1 MIAKV
6 PDGRRD
12 GRSSFLQLITYNC
25 IRDELSPEEALRE
38 DARFRRPS
46 RSREACFERLVGY
59 IDRSQNA
66 GEGEGTEVMLEN
78 GDFRIVVNGVVIQH
92 NCFSL
97 ETAPVEM
104 AATAMANR
112 RCEEPV
118 FHYILSWQEDENPD
132 PDIIF
137 SCVADTQKALGLEG
151 HQYVAAIHRDTDN
164 VHVHIATNRICPR
177 TFKAA
182 TLSFSKERLQ
192 RCCRQLELK
201 HGFRHDNGSW
211 KVDEQ
216 GHVVRAKKRIKA
228 LPEGAAR
235 LEHFADTESLTTYA
249 RQHCFEQIDRLLSGP
264 HFSWGAAHE
273 ILCAAGLC
281 LDRKG
286 EGLAVYSLYDTA
298 QTPIRASR
306 LHPDLTLKQEAIA
319 GSFQSPDWYPDSHN
333 QYRNTL
339 HVRDQGARAERRE
352 ARANARLELR
362 ARYERYR
369 MDWKKPDLD
378 VEGRFRAIAA
388 EARDRKAEVRRR
400 GRTVDPQIRR
410 LAYNIIAFERMQKEA
425 ALRLQLREERAT
437 LHAAGKLRPMTYR
450 GWVEQEA
457 VKGDVAAISQLRG
470 WHYRSKRKQ
479 SRADG
484 IVYCGPADDLPP
496 LYPEGYDTRVRRD
509 GVICYSRGGKP
520 AVLDYG
526 DRIEVANTR
535 HAEDVYVAVA
545 STAWRSREKVEFS
558 VGKGFSDEAARQA
571 ARYNYWFPNEPV
583 KVTDTIQA
591 NKVRREEVYISKS
604 GSTPVPDSSDRT
616 EQRHISSTKVRPH

>member
-25 IRDELSPEEALRE
+25 IRDELSPEGALRE

-46 RSREACFERLVGY
+46 RSREACFERLVEY

-66 GEGEGTEVMLEN
+66 GEGEGTEIMLEN

-151 HQYVAAIHRDTDN
+151 NQYVAAIHRDTDN
-164 VHVHIATNRICPR
+164 VHVHIATNRVCPR

-211 KVDEQ
+211 KVDEK
-216 GHVVRAKKRIKA
+216 GHVVRAKKRMKA

-286 EGLAVYSLYDTA
+286 EGLAIYSLYDTA

-306 LHPDLTLKQEAIA
+306 LHPDLTLKQEATA
-319 GSFQSPDWYPDSHN
+319 GAFQSPDWYPDSHN
-333 QYRNTL
+333 RYRNTL

-369 MDWKKPDLD
+369 RDWKKPDLD
-378 VEGRFRAIAA
+378 VAGRFRAIAA

-400 GRTVDPQIRR
+400 GRTADPQIRR
-410 LAYNIIAFERMQKEA
+410 LAYNIIAFEKMQKEA

-437 LHAAGKLRPMTYR
+437 LHVAGKLRPMTYR

-470 WHYRSKRKQ
+470 WHYRSKRKGFPTN
-479 SRADG
+479 S
-484 IVYCGPADDLPP
+484 IVYCAPADDVGIMEA
-496 LYPEGYDTRVRRD
+496 PEFEATVRRD
-509 GVICYSRGGKP
+509 GVVVYCRNGW
-520 AVLDYG
+520 AEVADYG
-526 DRIEVANTR
+526 DRLEVVTPK
-535 HAEDVYVAVA
+535 EIPSMWFAVGAA
-545 STAWRSREKVEFS
+545 SL
-558 VGKGFSDEAARQA
+558 
-571 ARYNYWFPNEPV
+571 
-583 KVTDTIQA
+583 
-591 NKVRREEVYISKS
+591 KS
-604 GSTPVPDSSDRT
+604 GEHVSFSNDPDFRT
-616 EQRHISSTKVRPH
+616 RACRTVAEFNREFPSRRLALQEPEQRRIVEAGQNRYTSQEQPRRQEQQDSPQGGMVWKP

>member
-46 RSREACFERLVGY
+46 RSREACFERLVEY

-66 GEGEGTEVMLEN
+66 GEGEGTEIMLEN
-78 GDFRIVVNGVVIQH
+78 GDSRIVVNGVVIQH

-132 PDIIF
+132 PDVIF

-164 VHVHIATNRICPR
+164 VHVHIATNRIRPR

-211 KVDEQ
+211 KVDEK
-216 GHVVRAKKRIKA
+216 GHVVRAKKRMKG

-249 RQHCFEQIDRLLSGP
+249 RQHCFERIDRLLSGP
-264 HFSWGAAHE
+264 YFSWGAAHE

-319 GSFQSPDWYPDSHN
+319 GAFQSPDWYPDSHN
-333 QYRNTL
+333 RYRNTL

-378 VEGRFRAIAA
+378 VAGRFRAIAA

-400 GRTVDPQIRR
+400 GRTADPQIRR
-410 LAYNIIAFERMQKEA
+410 LAYNIIAFEKMQKEA

-437 LHAAGKLRPMTYR
+437 LHVAGKLRPMTYR

-470 WHYRSKRKQ
+470 WHYRSKRKGFPTN
-479 SRADG
+479 S
-484 IVYCGPADDLPP
+484 IVYCAPADDVGIMEA
-496 LYPEGYDTRVRRD
+496 PEFEATVRRD
-509 GVICYSRGGKP
+509 GVVVYGRNGW
-520 AVLDYG
+520 AEVADYG
-526 DRIEVANTR
+526 DRLEVVTPK
-535 HAEDVYVAVA
+535 EIPSMWFAVGAA
-545 STAWRSREKVEFS
+545 SL
-558 VGKGFSDEAARQA
+558 
-571 ARYNYWFPNEPV
+571 
-583 KVTDTIQA
+583 
-591 NKVRREEVYISKS
+591 KS
-604 GSTPVPDSSDRT
+604 GEHVSFSNDPDFRARACRT
-616 EQRHISSTKVRPH
+616 VAEFNREFPSRRLALQDPEQRRIVEAGQNQYTSQEQPPRQEQQDSPQGGMVWKP

>member
-46 RSREACFERLVGY
+46 RSREACFERLVEY
-59 IDRSQNA
+59 IDRSQKA

-112 RCEEPV
+112 RCQDPV

-151 HQYVAAIHRDTDN
+151 NQYVAAIHRDTDN
-164 VHVHIATNRICPR
+164 VHVHIATNRVCPR

-216 GHVVRAKKRIKA
+216 GHVVRSKKRMKA

-273 ILCAAGLC
+273 ILCVAGLW

-333 QYRNTL
+333 RYRNTL

-362 ARYERYR
+362 ARYEHYR

-378 VEGRFRAIAA
+378 VAGRFRAIAA

-400 GRTVDPQIRR
+400 GRTADPQIRR
-410 LAYNIIAFERMQKEA
+410 LAYNIIAFEKMQKEA

-470 WHYRSKRKQ
+470 WHYRSKRKGFPTN
-479 SRADG
+479 S
-484 IVYCGPADDLPP
+484 IVYCAPADDVGIMEA
-496 LYPEGYDTRVRRD
+496 PEFEATVRRD
-509 GVICYSRGGKP
+509 GVVVYGRNGW
-520 AVLDYG
+520 AEVADYG
-526 DRIEVANTR
+526 DRLEVVTPK
-535 HAEDVYVAVA
+535 EIPSMWFAVGAA
-545 STAWRSREKVEFS
+545 SL
-558 VGKGFSDEAARQA
+558 
-571 ARYNYWFPNEPV
+571 
-583 KVTDTIQA
+583 
-591 NKVRREEVYISKS
+591 KS
-604 GSTPVPDSSDRT
+604 GEHVSFSNDPDFRARACRT
-616 EQRHISSTKVRPH
+616 VAEFNREFPSRRLALQEPEQRRIVEAEQNRYTSQEQPRRQEQQDSPQGGMVWKL

>member
-12 GRSSFLQLITYNC
+12 GRSSFLQLITYNS
-25 IRDELSPEEALRE
+25 IRDELGPEEALRE

-46 RSREACFERLVGY
+46 RSREACFERLVEY
-59 IDRSQNA
+59 IDRSQKA

-112 RCEEPV
+112 RCQDPV

-151 HQYVAAIHRDTDN
+151 NQYVAAIHRDTDN
-164 VHVHIATNRICPR
+164 VHVHIATNRVCPR

-211 KVDEQ
+211 KVDEK
-216 GHVVRAKKRIKA
+216 GHVVRAKKRMKA
-228 LPEGAAR
+228 MPEGAAR

-306 LHPDLTLKQEAIA
+306 LHPDLTLKQEANA

-333 QYRNTL
+333 RYRNTL

-362 ARYERYR
+362 ARYEGYR

-378 VEGRFRAIAA
+378 VAGRFRAIAA

-400 GRTVDPQIRR
+400 GRTVDAQIRR

-470 WHYRSKRKQ
+470 WHYRSKRKGFPTN
-479 SRADG
+479 S
-484 IVYCGPADDLPP
+484 IVYCAPADDVGIMEA
-496 LYPEGYDTRVRRD
+496 PEFEATVRRD
-509 GVICYSRGGKP
+509 GVVVYGRNGW
-520 AVLDYG
+520 AEVADYG
-526 DRIEVANTR
+526 DRLEVVTPK
-535 HAEDVYVAVA
+535 EIPSMWFAVGAA
-545 STAWRSREKVEFS
+545 SLKSGEHVSFSNDPDFRSRACRTVAEFNR
-558 VGKGFSDEAARQA
+558 E
-571 ARYNYWFPNEPV
+571 FPSRRLALQEP
-583 KVTDTIQA
+583 
-591 NKVRREEVYISKS
+591 
-604 GSTPVPDSSDRT
+604 
-616 EQRHISSTKVRPH
+616 EQRRIVEAEQNRYTSQEQPRRQEQQDSPQGGMVWKP

>member
-46 RSREACFERLVGY
+46 RSREACFERLVEY

-66 GEGEGTEVMLEN
+66 GEGEGTEIMLEN
-78 GDFRIVVNGVVIQH
+78 GDSRIAVNGVVIQH

-211 KVDEQ
+211 KVDEK
-216 GHVVRAKKRIKA
+216 GHVVRAKKRMKA

-319 GSFQSPDWYPDSHN
+319 GAFQSPDWYPESHN
-333 QYRNTL
+333 RYRNTL

-378 VEGRFRAIAA
+378 VAGRFRAIAA

-400 GRTVDPQIRR
+400 GRTADPQIRR
-410 LAYNIIAFERMQKEA
+410 LAYNIIAFEKMQKEA
-425 ALRLQLREERAT
+425 AL
-437 LHAAGKLRPMTYR
+437 
-450 GWVEQEA
+450 
-457 VKGDVAAISQLRG
+457 
-470 WHYRSKRKQ
+470 
-479 SRADG
+479 
-484 IVYCGPADDLPP
+484 
-496 LYPEGYDTRVRRD
+496 
-509 GVICYSRGGKP
+509 
-520 AVLDYG
+520 
-526 DRIEVANTR
+526 
-535 HAEDVYVAVA
+535 
-545 STAWRSREKVEFS
+545 
-558 VGKGFSDEAARQA
+558 
-571 ARYNYWFPNEPV
+571 
-583 KVTDTIQA
+583 
-591 NKVRREEVYISKS
+591 
-604 GSTPVPDSSDRT
+604 
-616 EQRHISSTKVRPH
+616 

>member
-38 DARFRRPS
+38 DSRFRRPS

-118 FHYILSWQEDENPD
+118 FHYILSWQEDENPG

-319 GSFQSPDWYPDSHN
+319 GAFQSPDWYPESHN
-333 QYRNTL
+333 RYRNTL

-378 VEGRFRAIAA
+378 VAGRFRAIAA

-400 GRTVDPQIRR
+400 GRTADPQIRR

-437 LHAAGKLRPMTYR
+437 LHVAGKLRPMTYR

-470 WHYRSKRKQ
+470 WHYRSKRKGFPTN
-479 SRADG
+479 S
-484 IVYCGPADDLPP
+484 IVYCAPADDVGIMEA
-496 LYPEGYDTRVRRD
+496 PEFEATVRRD
-509 GVICYSRGGKP
+509 GVVVYGRNGW
-520 AVLDYG
+520 AEVADYG
-526 DRIEVANTR
+526 DRLEVVTPK
-535 HAEDVYVAVA
+535 EIPSMWFAVGAA
-545 STAWRSREKVEFS
+545 SL
-558 VGKGFSDEAARQA
+558 
-571 ARYNYWFPNEPV
+571 
-583 KVTDTIQA
+583 
-591 NKVRREEVYISKS
+591 KS
-604 GSTPVPDSSDRT
+604 GEHVSFSNDPDFRT
-616 EQRHISSTKVRPH
+616 RACRTVAEFNREFPSRRLTLQEPEQRRIVEAEQNRYTSQEQPRRQEQQDSPQGGMVWKP

>member
-46 RSREACFERLVGY
+46 RSREACFERLVEY
-59 IDRSQNA
+59 IDRSQKA
-66 GEGEGTEVMLEN
+66 GEGEGTEIMLEN
-78 GDFRIVVNGVVIQH
+78 GDSRIAVNGVVIQH

-104 AATAMANR
+104 AATAMASR

-151 HQYVAAIHRDTDN
+151 NQYVAAIHRDTDN
-164 VHVHIATNRICPR
+164 VHVHIATNRVYPR

-211 KVDEQ
+211 KVDEK
-216 GHVVRAKKRIKA
+216 GYVVRAKKRMKA

-286 EGLAVYSLYDTA
+286 EGLAIYSLYDTA

-306 LHPDLTLKQEAIA
+306 LHPDLTLKQEATA
-319 GSFQSPDWYPDSHN
+319 GAFQSPDWYPDSHN
-333 QYRNTL
+333 RYRNTL

-369 MDWKKPDLD
+369 RDWKKPDLD
-378 VEGRFRAIAA
+378 VAGRFRAIAA

-400 GRTVDPQIRR
+400 GRTADPQIRR
-410 LAYNIIAFERMQKEA
+410 LAYNIIAFEKMQKEA

-437 LHAAGKLRPMTYR
+437 LHVAGKLRPMTYR

-470 WHYRSKRKQ
+470 WHYRSKRKGFPTN
-479 SRADG
+479 S
-484 IVYCGPADDLPP
+484 IVYCAPADDVGIMEA
-496 LYPEGYDTRVRRD
+496 PEFEATVRRD
-509 GVICYSRGGKP
+509 GVVVYGRNGW
-520 AVLDYG
+520 AEVADYG
-526 DRIEVANTR
+526 DRLEVVTPK
-535 HAEDVYVAVA
+535 EIPSMWFAVGAA
-545 STAWRSREKVEFS
+545 SL
-558 VGKGFSDEAARQA
+558 
-571 ARYNYWFPNEPV
+571 
-583 KVTDTIQA
+583 
-591 NKVRREEVYISKS
+591 KS
-604 GSTPVPDSSDRT
+604 GEHASFSNDPDFRT
-616 EQRHISSTKVRPH
+616 QACRTVAEFNREFPSRRLALQEPEQRRIVEAEQNRYTSQEQPRRQEQQDSPQGGMVWKP